1 LQKKDTDLLAET
13 LHEGGNQELERSFG
27 VEPEHIFLT
36 GAAVNSRILLFFFK
50 EVFSD
55 LNPWHKPGSPILNIF
70 SLKMMKSTV
79 ARLVPVSVPNIR
91 LRTTP
96 RDHATYRTCRIIST
110 GTHGTI

>member
-1 LQKKDTDLLAET
+1 MHGTLVSCFDIRYRLQKKDTDLLAET

-55 LNPWHKPGSPILNIF
+55 LKGLCHQF
-70 SLKMMKSTV
+70 
-79 ARLVPVSVPNIR
+79 
-91 LRTTP
+91 RT
-96 RDHATYRTCRIIST
+96 
-110 GTHGTI
+110 G